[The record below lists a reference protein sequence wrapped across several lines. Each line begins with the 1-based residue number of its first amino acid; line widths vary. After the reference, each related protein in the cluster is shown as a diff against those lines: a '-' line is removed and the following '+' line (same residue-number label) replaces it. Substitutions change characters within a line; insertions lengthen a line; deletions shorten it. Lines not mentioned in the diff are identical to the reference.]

1 MPGTDKATDTNSQTL
16 QPDYQLIRIRSALLE
31 LLKSFFAV
39 EPDPEL
45 LASWRGAAAA
55 LKEQETGPGL
65 KATAE
70 ELSAILSGASLK
82 EIQDEHY
89 RLFVDPFSPDHVHTN
104 VCWYIDGRNFG
115 PSFAAYKKI
124 LQEAGIEKGP
134 EAQGSEDEIAIV
146 LDAYQQLIEAERGKG
161 GDLEQ
166 ARNLQSMLLSEILIP
181 FTERFRKHMAE
192 NGTAR
197 LYRACADLLYHC
209 LNLERALFL

>member
-1 MPGTDKATDTNSQTL
+1 MDTNSHQAPG
-16 QPDYQLIRIRSALLE
+16 PDYRLIRIRSALLE
-31 LLKSFFAV
+31 LLKSFFAM

-146 LDAYQQLIEAERGKG
+146 LDAYQQLIEAERKG
-161 GDLEQ
+161 GTKDLEQ
-166 ARNLQSMLLSEILIP
+166 ARNLQAMLLSQILLP
-181 FTERFRKHMAE
+181 FTERFRKHLAE
-192 NGTAR
+192 NGAAR
-197 LYRACADLLYHC
+197 FYRTCAELLYHC
-209 LNLERALFL
+209 LGLERALFL